1 MDSVERSIYEAANF
15 VKLKRENALKR
26 YLDEFNIKDVFAYNY
41 NYTDNTFTIY
51 TARPGIWIG
60 LHGIG
65 VSRLEEILSEDI
77 AENCKVV
84 FKEIKGN
91 FVVHY

>member
-1 MDSVERSIYEAANF
+1 MITIATSEYVRE
-15 VKLKRENALKR
+15 KHENAIKR
-26 YLDEFNIKDVFAYNY
+26 YLNEVNIKDIFAYDY
-41 NYTDNTFTIY
+41 NYTDHTFTIY

-60 LHGIG
+60 LHGAG

-77 AENCKVV
+77 SENCKVL